1 MRTRTAVTPS
11 FDVPYW
17 RLSPGANAC
26 GRMRPVRGDSLPPVP
41 KHPDTAPCGA
51 STIVLPDAARMRA
64 DASEPAATPYWL
76 GFPLR
81 TPKTKRPRVCDPRAF
96 AFLGR
101 SGRPTSHAERSVRD
115 APQTVAFAERAHAA
129 VQAEA
134 IAPGLDLFRVVDE
147 CVHGGRVCVFDAGRG
162 PRSRTLRPLKNS
174 CNTVRRRIGGRC
186 GDACDHVARNCAMT
200 SSVSITSANSARKV
214 AKCARWICSAA
225 MTLPSASRRSKQA
238 QASPITVVR

>member
-1 MRTRTAVTPS
+1 MSTGACALFLVAACRPCRSIRTQ
-11 FDVPYW
+11 
-17 RLSPGANAC
+17 RLVAPRRSCSLTLRAC
-26 GRMRPVRGDSLPPVP
+26 
-41 KHPDTAPCGA
+41 
-51 STIVLPDAARMRA
+51 ARMLRSRLQRLVCWDFLCERRKRNA
-64 DASEPAATPYWL
+64 P
-76 GFPLR
+76 GF
-81 TPKTKRPRVCDPRAF
+81 CDPRAF

-115 APQTVAFAERAHAA
+115 VPQTVAFAERPHAA

-147 CVHGGRVCVFDAGRG
+147 CVHGGRACVFDAGRG

-186 GDACDHVARNCAMT
+186 RDGCDQLARSRATT
-200 SSVSITSANSARKV
+200 SPVSITSANSARKV
-214 AKCARWICSAA
+214 ARCARWICSAA
-225 MTLPSASRRSKQA
+225 ITLPSASGRSKQA